1 MTTTKPL
8 TTQYADI
15 RNAAKM
21 LAGDYV
27 PEGLDPLDALREL
40 QALQQIIEKAQAALA
55 PAVAAARNDGATW
68 QDVASALG
76 VTRQSAH
83 ERFA

>member
-8 TTQYADI
+8 ATQYADI

-21 LAGDYV
+21 LTGDYV

-40 QALQQIIEKAQAALA
+40 QTLQQIIEKAQAALA

>member
-1 MTTTKPL
+1 MKEFFRV
-8 TTQYADI
+8 ADI

-40 QALQQIIEKAQAALA
+40 QALQQIIEKAQAALT
-55 PAVAAARNDGATW
+55 PAVAAARNEGATW
-68 QDVASALG
+68 QDVANALG